1 MLSWRLVGL
10 VALMGISPVMAQ
22 AVDLT
27 EQVKPADCFTYA
39 LDMSLQGELRIKK
52 ETGPATLKL
61 KATAEHRF
69 HERVLAS
76 TSATAQRTVRHYDQA
91 KVAIDLQGNASTR
104 DLRPSRKL
112 IVAQRHNDQHLV
124 YSPTG
129 ALLRGELEAV
139 ADHFDTLMIASLLPG
154 KQVKPAEKWEISKA
168 IAGPLCHLEG
178 VTECKLEG
186 MLVAVKVDQ
195 AQFAVTGTVS
205 GVEKGAQVKC
215 EVSAKGVFDLKLKR
229 LVSLTWEQRDV
240 RDQGPVSPASTVVV
254 NIKATRKAIET
265 PTELADVALVSVP
278 DGFTPPAAMTFVE
291 HRDAKDR
298 FALFHGRDWQ
308 LTALTADHA
317 VWRLVERG
325 EFLAQATVT
334 PWTKAAKGKADDPEE
349 FKKAMNNTSGWRP
362 EREIQAGKVDAPA
375 GKSIYRFSVLGQL
388 DGVEVMQNFFLV
400 SNDQG
405 EQVVLTVTTS
415 PKNAEKL
422 GAKDLSLAGSLE
434 VPAPRE
440 KEKDPKGEKK

>member
-1 MLSWRLVGL
+1 MLSWRLVGWLAL
-10 VALMGISPVMAQ
+10 VGVTPAWAQ
-22 AVDLT
+22 GVDLT
-27 EQVKPADCFTYA
+27 EQVKPSDCFTYSLEMK
-39 LDMSLQGELRIKK
+39 LDGELRIKK

-61 KATAEHRF
+61 KATAQHQF

-76 TSATAQRTVRHYDQA
+76 VSASATRTVRHYDQA
-91 KVAIDLQGNASTR
+91 KVAIDLQGNASERT
-104 DLRPSRKL
+104 LRPSRKL

-124 YSPTG
+124 YSPSG

-139 ADHFDTLMIASLLPG
+139 GDHFDTLMIASLLPG
-154 KQVKPAEKWEISKA
+154 KEVKPVEKWEISKA
-168 IAGPLCHLEG
+168 VAGPLCHLEG
-178 VTECKLEG
+178 VTECKLQG

-195 AQFAVTGTVS
+195 AHLAITGTVS

-215 EVSAKGVFDLKLKR
+215 EVSANGIFDLKLKR
-229 LVSLTWEQRDV
+229 LVSLNWEQRDV
-240 RDQGPVSPASTVVV
+240 RDQGPVSPASTVLVT
-254 NIKATRKAIET
+254 IKATRKAVET

-278 DGFTPPAAMTFVE
+278 EGFSPPAAMTYVE

-298 FALFHGRDWQ
+298 FALFHSRDWQ
-308 LTALTADHA
+308 LTALTAEHA

-334 PWTKAAKGKADDPEE
+334 PWTKAAKGKAGDAEE

-362 EREIQAGKVDAPA
+362 EREVQAGKVDAPM

-388 DGVEVMQNFFLV
+388 DGVEVLQNFFLI
-400 SNDQG
+400 SNEQG

-422 GAKDLSLAGSLE
+422 GAKDLALAGSLE
-434 VPAPRE
+434 VPAAPIE
-440 KEKDPKGEKK
+440 KGEKTEKK